1 MKKYGFIYIWFDRKH
16 KRYYIGSHWGTEDDG
31 YICSS
36 RWMRKAY
43 KRRPKD
49 FKRRIISKVYSN
61 RKDLLEKEFQWLYLI
76 KDCQLKSRYYNINKY
91 RNGHWSTDENKT
103 LTVGKKIS
111 KANKGKPAHNK
122 GKTLSDETKQKI
134 SDRTKLAMSIMDKSY
149 LLNEEYRKKLSDN
162 SKRLQ
167 KEKKIGMHG
176 KKHSE
181 KTLKLMSINNA
192 MNDPKYR
199 DKIGEAN
206 RGTKGLWLNGIKK
219 MAKPET
225 EKWNLLISEGYLPAE
240 NL

>member
-1 MKKYGFIYIWFDRKH
+1 MEKYGFVYIWFDRKH

-49 FKRRIISKVYSN
+49 FKRRILKKVTSIRN
-61 RKDLLEKEFQWLYLI
+61 DILTEEHKWLQQI
-76 KDCQLKSRYYNINKY
+76 KNEELGKKYYNLTKHL
-91 RNGHWSTDENKT
+91 NGHWSTDENKALSVKEKLKVSDNT
-103 LTVGKKIS
+103 RGIRQYWKDKPKSEEHKNKIS
-111 KANKGKPAHNK
+111 NTLKGKP
-122 GKTLSDETKQKI
+122 LSYEITEDMKKQ
-134 SDRTKLAMSIMDKSY
+134 R
-149 LLNEEYRKKLSDN
+149 SDN

>member
-1 MKKYGFIYIWFDRKH
+1 MEKYGFVYIWYDRKH

-31 YICSS
+31 YVCSS

-49 FKRRIISKVYSN
+49 FKRRILKRVTSIRNDILTEEHK
-61 RKDLLEKEFQWLYLI
+61 WLQQI
-76 KDCQLKSRYYNINKY
+76 KNEELGKKYYNLTKHL
-91 RNGHWSTDENKT
+91 NGHWSTDENKSLLVKEKLKVLDNT
-103 LTVGKKIS
+103 RGIRQYWRDKPKSEEHKKKIS
-111 KANKGKPAHNK
+111 NTLKGKP
-122 GKTLSDETKQKI
+122 LSYEITEDMKKQ
-134 SDRTKLAMSIMDKSY
+134 R
-149 LLNEEYRKKLSDN
+149 SDN